1 MNIKRILALLL
12 AVSLLFTT
20 TSCSNEEK
28 AARRAEITS
37 ALYAESGTEAPLE
50 ITPTVESDKGTNSF
64 GLCYSKT
71 DTLNP
76 YNCTTNLN
84 ASVATLMYDPLVRI
98 GPDYK
103 LEYIL
108 ARKINISGT
117 TIKVEL
123 KSNILFSDGSLL
135 VPQDVVY
142 SFAAAQRE
150 GSRFRAQLLPIISCT
165 LDGNTIIFEMI
176 TADKM
181 GAYLLNFPIIK
192 RSSDRDAKVPPTGCG
207 RYVYVNDPAEGTFL
221 RSNIWWYSNTEPN
234 IKRILLICLPTIE
247 TVISSVEIGTLSFY
261 YTDLRSGTPSRVN
274 ASTALVDL
282 NNIVYLGINTNHSL
296 LSKIEIRRAISNA
309 LDRNDIATK
318 SYNGRA
324 SAATGPFTPKWY
336 EINDLQQNSI
346 FSDRALS
353 DADLS
358 SLGFVNIGSDSIRS
372 DGSGNRLSFKLLVN
386 KDNSPRLD
394 AANLIAEQLK
404 HAGFEIIIDAVDTQT
419 YLSRVLAGNYDLYLG
434 EYALTNNMDLTPL
447 ISTESGYY
455 SGPAPYA
462 TQKAFYEWRREG
474 TQKETVST
482 ESDVSS
488 DESPTEESGEIT
500 GDESSTAESVTE
512 SQVFSDDANAKPVE
526 EESKLSILINTFN
539 NELPFIPVCYR
550 MGISCY
556 TRTLNGEI
564 KTTED
569 DPFYNIQD
577 WFM

>member
-1 MNIKRILALLL
+1 MNIKRFLALLL
-12 AVSLLFTT
+12 AVLMLFSSA
-20 TSCSNEEK
+20 SCNSDEK
-28 AARRAEITS
+28 AKRRAEITS
-37 ALYAESGTEAPLE
+37 ELYAESGTETPLE
-50 ITPTVESDKGTNSF
+50 ITPTVDTDNGQNSF
-64 GLCYSKT
+64 ALCYSKT

-84 ASVATLMYDPLVRI
+84 ASVATLLYDPLVRI
-98 GPDYK
+98 GPEYK

-108 ARKINISGT
+108 ARKINIVGNK
-117 TIKVEL
+117 IKVEL
-123 KSNILFSDGSLL
+123 KSNVLFSDGSLL

-142 SFAAAQRE
+142 SFSAAARE

-165 LDGNTIIFEMI
+165 LDGNTIIFEMVS
-176 TADKM
+176 ADRM
-181 GAYLLNFPIIK
+181 GAYLLDFPIIK
-192 RSSDRDAKVPPTGCG
+192 RSSDLDAEVPPTGSG
-207 RYVYVNDPAEGTFL
+207 RYVYINDPAEGTFL
-221 RSNIWWYSNTEPN
+221 RSNTWWYSNTEPK
-234 IKRILLICLPTIE
+234 IKRILLLRLPTIE
-247 TVISSVEIGTLSFY
+247 TIISSVEIGTLSFY

-274 ASTALVDL
+274 ANTALVDL
-282 NNIVYLGINTNHSL
+282 NNIVYLGVNTNNAL

-336 EINDLQQNSI
+336 EVQSLQTNNV
-346 FSDRALS
+346 FSDRKLS

-372 DGSGNRLSFKLLVN
+372 DGEGHRLSFSLLVN
-386 KDNSPRLD
+386 SDNSPRVD

-404 HAGFEIIIDAVDTQT
+404 HAGIEVNVDAVDTQT
-419 YLSRVLAGNYDLYLG
+419 YLSRVLGGNYDLYLG
-434 EYALTNNMDLTPL
+434 EYALTNNMDITPL

-462 TQKAFYEWRREG
+462 TQKAFTLWRQTG
-474 TQKETVST
+474 TEKQTASSESEPVS
-482 ESDVSS
+482 SDVSS
-488 DESPTEESGEIT
+488 EVSSSVSSDASSQEESS
-500 GDESSTAESVTE
+500 ESSDVSSENTKAE
-512 SQVFSDDANAKPVE
+512 AVE
-526 EESKLSILINTFN
+526 NPELKTLIDTFN
-539 NELPFIPVCYR
+539 SELPFIPVCYR

-556 TRTLNGEI
+556 SRTISGEI

-577 WFM
+577 WYL